1 LKKGKTY
8 PAAITRGIKK
18 ERLMAQQ
25 SMASAPPQ
33 KFGVGRIGW
42 WFLVLVSFGLLAF
55 LIVSEVIRFS
65 TPAQLHRLQIVQD
78 IPLPDALPD
87 PHRTSQDPLAPGQAE
102 RFDHFDF
109 QSYDA
114 NTHLL
119 FIVHSG
125 PNPDKEAAIL
135 HNPNFD
141 EGTDG
146 NVVVFNTQ
154 LNKVVGLINSPQGAG
169 IMVAPDLSKVFIADA
184 NDSII
189 NIASEQSPFNI
200 IASVKLDP
208 LDGPDAIEYDPVDHR
223 IFVADPGV
231 SANPDNANV
240 ALKNQNV
247 AVIDAV
253 TNRLIT
259 KIPFGLHPPFGDD
272 VGHVQF
278 DPVTH
283 RIYVV
288 TLPLIDQ
295 NLNTPQTPPSF
306 LAVVNPITLKVESE
320 IRLPDACLAPHGVV
334 VDAQQS
340 EAFVACV
347 DSNNLTRVDL
357 QTMKPFPGTLLP
369 LEYNPDIVRLDHS
382 AHLLFVACAG
392 GISIFDESNRG
403 LKALGNYFLG
413 GGSHHTLAID
423 EATQLLYLPLASIGD
438 RPVLRVIR
446 YVPNGV

>member
-1 LKKGKTY
+1 MVGNPTSEFPKRSG
-8 PAAITRGIKK
+8 
-18 ERLMAQQ
+18 
-25 SMASAPPQ
+25 AS
-33 KFGVGRIGW
+33 RIGW
-42 WFLVLVSFGLLAF
+42 LLLCVVSFGLLAF
-55 LIVSEVIRFS
+55 LIISLVIRFT
-65 TPAQLHRLQIVQD
+65 TPIPLHRLQIVQD

-87 PHRTSQDPLAPGQAE
+87 PHRTSQNPFATGQAE

-109 QSYDA
+109 QSLDP

-141 EGTDG
+141 AGVDG
-146 NVVVFNTQ
+146 NIDVFNTE
-154 LNKVVGLINSPQGAG
+154 LNKVVGLINVPQAAG
-169 IMVAPDLSKVFIADA
+169 VMVAPDLGKVFIGDA
-184 NDSII
+184 NDSIVYVA
-189 NIASEQSPFNI
+189 NEHSPFNI
-200 IASVKLDP
+200 IAKVQLDP

-223 IFVADPGV
+223 IFVADPGIP
-231 SANPDNANV
+231 ADPDNANV

-247 AVIDAV
+247 AVIDAI

-272 VGHVQF
+272 VGHIQF

-283 RIYVV
+283 RVFVV
-288 TLPLIDQ
+288 TLPLVDQ
-295 NLNTPQTPPSF
+295 NLNIPQTPPSF
-306 LAVVNPITLKVESE
+306 LAVIDPLALKVISR
-320 IRLPDACLAPHGVV
+320 IRLPDKCLSPHGVV
-334 VDAQQS
+334 VDVQQR
-340 EAFVACV
+340 EVFIACV

-357 QTMKPFPGTLLP
+357 QTMQPFPGPLLP
-369 LEYNPDIVRLDHS
+369 LAYNADIVRLDRS
-382 AHLLFVACAG
+382 LHLLFIGCAG

-403 LKALGNYFLG
+403 LKPLGNYFLG

-423 EATQLLYLPLASIGD
+423 EATQLIYLPQPSVGD

-446 YVPNGV
+446 YVANGV